1 VASRKKI
8 LIVQTAFIG
17 DVILATPLAEA
28 ALQRFP
34 GSRVDFMAIPAA
46 ANLLEKNPFVH
57 RVLIF
62 DKRGRQRGLAA
73 LWKMAAGLKQE
84 QYDLALV
91 PHRSLRSALLVW
103 LAKIPQRVGFD
114 RSAGSW
120 LFTARV
126 PYKQKHEVERNLDLL
141 RALNGAIPIPSP
153 KIIWEAADTQIVDG
167 FCGDDIK
174 GKWFC
179 ALAPGSVWATKR
191 WLPEHFAG
199 LARRLIAETGAQIY
213 LIGGQSDVELCARL
227 AREIGEACLNTAGK
241 LTLRQSAALLDRCQ
255 ILVSNDSAPTH
266 LGAAARCKVVTIFG
280 PTVPAFGFAPFGD
293 GHIVI
298 EKNLP
303 CRPCSSHGS
312 KRCPIGTHACMLK
325 ISVEEVFMQ
334 VVKLRNVASY
344 HHPNKTLKVKN
355 EDAQS

>member
-1 VASRKKI
+1 MANGKKI

-28 ALQRFP
+28 AQQKFP
-34 GSRVDFMAIPAA
+34 GSHIDFMAIPAA

-62 DKRGRQRGLAA
+62 DKRGNQRGLTA
-73 LWKMAAGLKQE
+73 LWKMAARLQQE
-84 QYDLALV
+84 HYDLALV

-103 LAKIPQRVGFD
+103 LAKIPQRIGFD
-114 RSAGSW
+114 RSAGAW
-120 LFTARV
+120 LFTKRV
-126 PYKQKHEVERNLDLL
+126 LYRQKHEVERNLDLL
-141 RALNGAIPIPSP
+141 RALNGTISISSP
-153 KIIWEAADTQIVDG
+153 KIIWDEKDTQIVDS
-167 FCGDDIK
+167 FCGDNTIK
-174 GKWFC
+174 GRWFC

-191 WLPEHFAG
+191 WPAERFAE

-213 LIGGQSDVELCARL
+213 LIGGQSDAELCARL
-227 AREIGEACLNTAGK
+227 AREIGEACINTAGK

-266 LGAAARCKVVTIFG
+266 LGVATRCKVITIFG

-293 GHIVI
+293 GHVVI

-312 KRCPIGTHACMLK
+312 KQCPIGTHACMLE
-325 ISVEEVFMQ
+325 ISVQEVFAR
-334 VVKLRNVASY
+334 VLALLNASSS
-344 HHPNKTLKVKN
+344 PVQNKNLEVRR
-355 EDAQS
+355 